1 MTGLEN
7 TERVVRCPGCGG
19 ESVYAVSNP
28 ARPFCSLR
36 CKNADLG
43 AWATEDRSAWL
54 LAPGRM
60 TWRSTISK
68 REMGRAGMLLLLG
81 QPLQYRN
88 GAWQYGFNR

>member
-43 AWATEDRSAWL
+43 AWATEAFRVA
-54 LAPGRM
+54 AGPGADDLEIDDLK
-60 TWRSTISK
+60 T
-68 REMGRAGMLLLLG
+68 GDG
-81 QPLQYRN
+81 
-88 GAWQYGFNR
+88 